1 MRTTWYF
8 DFISPYCYF
17 ASRQLERL
25 PASTELRPV
34 LFAGLLNHWGQ
45 KGPVEI
51 PTKRVWTYRACVRY
65 AQQHDIPFC
74 LPTAHPFNPLQYL
87 RLCIAAG
94 ATVPVVRRI
103 FTELWTTGCDPA
115 DPNVL
120 RKLADE
126 LGVQLE
132 QLSDPQVKD
141 ALRSGTEAAAAAG
154 VFGVPT
160 LRVGHELFWG
170 NDALDFALEY
180 YADPG
185 VLEHGEMR
193 RTATLPIG
201 VARPGA

>member
-8 DFISPYCYF
+8 DFISPYSYF

-25 PASTELRPV
+25 PAGTELRPV